1 MIFPWA
7 ACLALVCIVDL
18 VKGRLQDPTVRIN
31 APLARRE
38 DVEAGRRLRSAGLSM
53 GRRLT
58 MTEELR
64 TAILNYHNDLRQNT
78 NEPCTAADMVEMTWD
93 SDLETASQDY
103 SELCI
108 WGHDPDNDANDW
120 GENLAASG
128 QGSYTESVLTD
139 LVQAWYDEYVDVEWY
154 SDNTRVRSYNYT
166 AQGKD
171 PSTEC
176 KVYDEGDDCKIGHYT
191 QLVEASSD
199 KLGCG
204 VTQCD
209 SFTDLWPTGGVYLV
223 CKYTESGNLHVD
235 GEQVAPFL
243 VGTTCAA
250 CAEDC
255 ENSLCQTAAD
265 VIRCQDGVGASF
277 SYVTVS
283 GTRYYSCQAL
293 LDIGFTCS
301 TLQAQD
307 GGIWCPYTC
316 GECTV
321 PDGVGSEFCSAATG
335 STSSSMSTSSSAATG
350 TTSSGSSS
358 GGMSTSSSAATGSS
372 TSQMQGTSAMVQDT
386 SSPSTSSATSSS
398 SSMSTSTSS
407 ATSITSASS
416 ATKTSHSS
424 TSTSSSPQ
432 PAADASID
440 GTLTFGFDGGSAQ
453 EFVDDFQSD
462 PNGEVGTALK
472 TSIASVVDGAEA
484 SDVNITNVTLI
495 EQRRLEWLLERR
507 LQLQQCKVDYTIRLS
522 SDAVEI
528 AADVAEQLQN
538 ASSATA
544 LQQSLNVQLA
554 SFNVSEISV
563 VADVVLVTT
572 TTTVSP
578 ETTLFGDPSGHA
590 HSVACGFLSPALIWL
605 LRGVY

>member
-1 MIFPWA
+1 
-7 ACLALVCIVDL
+7 
-18 VKGRLQDPTVRIN
+18 
-31 APLARRE
+31 
-38 DVEAGRRLRSAGLSM
+38 
-53 GRRLT
+53 
-58 MTEELR
+58 
-64 TAILNYHNDLRQNT
+64 
-78 NEPCTAADMVEMTWD
+78 
-93 SDLETASQDY
+93 
-103 SELCI
+103 
-108 WGHDPDNDANDW
+108 
-120 GENLAASG
+120 
-128 QGSYTESVLTD
+128 
-139 LVQAWYDEYVDVEWY
+139 
-154 SDNTRVRSYNYT
+154 
-166 AQGKD
+166 
-171 PSTEC
+171 
-176 KVYDEGDDCKIGHYT
+176 
-191 QLVEASSD
+191 
-199 KLGCG
+199 
-204 VTQCD
+204 
-209 SFTDLWPTGGVYLV
+209 
-223 CKYTESGNLHVD
+223 
-235 GEQVAPFL
+235 
-243 VGTTCAA
+243 
-250 CAEDC
+250 
-255 ENSLCQTAAD
+255 
-265 VIRCQDGVGASF
+265 
-277 SYVTVS
+277 
-283 GTRYYSCQAL
+283 
-293 LDIGFTCS
+293 
-301 TLQAQD
+301 
-307 GGIWCPYTC
+307 
-316 GECTV
+316 
-321 PDGVGSEFCSAATG
+321 
-335 STSSSMSTSSSAATG
+335 MSTSSSAATG
-350 TTSSGSSS
+350 GTSSGSGSSS